1 MVLRYLR
8 TPDNHEATVEAV
20 TNPAQWAVLMV
31 EECCRRRRG
40 HGDRVDEDDVDWS
53 DEHHPEREPREG
65 CQHAATAVE
74 KTVRQPDSYCLDR
87 DACGLTLAEFS
98 GDDERADCISEELKK
113 SAVRRSRRFVSTKAK
128 SFKIRA
134 GRAR

>member
-1 MVLRYLR
+1 
-8 TPDNHEATVEAV
+8 
-20 TNPAQWAVLMV
+20 MV

-53 DEHHPEREPREG
+53 DEHHPEREPREAG
-65 CQHAATAVE
+65 QHAATAVE

-87 DACGLTLAEFS
+87 DACGLTV
-98 GDDERADCISEELKK
+98 ADFLRRRESRSCISEAAKK
-113 SAVRRSRRFVSTKAK
+113 SAVRRSRWFVSTKPRA
-128 SFKIRA
+128 SRSGA

>member
-1 MVLRYLR
+1 MLLRYLR

-53 DEHHPEREPREG
+53 AEHHPEREPREAG
-65 CQHAATAVE
+65 QHAATVGE
-74 KTVRQPDSYCLDR
+74 KTVRQPDFYCLDR
-87 DACGLTLAEFS
+87 DACGLTV
-98 GDDERADCISEELKK
+98 ADFLRRRESRSCISEQPRSQPLSAQDASFPQGQELQDPGP
-113 SAVRRSRRFVSTKAK
+113 
-128 SFKIRA
+128 
-134 GRAR
+134 GR